1 MTMVAFVVTAGVGLV
16 VALLMGDWFWVLAL
30 PCALFLYFAYGT
42 IRCVRDVGRSERLF
56 AALVQRGLGESEALL
71 ELSRA
76 RHPELS
82 PETHVRLVAALPD
95 LDMFLSFMINAVD
108 FGKREEKKDDV
119 VLALLE
125 CTRLIYT
132 GQGVYEAKVDWRR
145 YRELLNRQK

>member
-16 VALLMGDWFWVLAL
+16 IALLMGDWFWVLAL

-42 IRCVRDVGRSERLF
+42 IKSLRDVGRSERLF
-56 AALVQRGLGESEALL
+56 AALMQRGFSQSEALL

-82 PETHVRLVAALPD
+82 PETHARLVTALPD

-108 FGKREEKKDDV
+108 FSKREEQKDDN

-125 CTRLIYT
+125 CTRLVYT
-132 GQGVYEAKVDWRR
+132 GQGVYEARVDWKR